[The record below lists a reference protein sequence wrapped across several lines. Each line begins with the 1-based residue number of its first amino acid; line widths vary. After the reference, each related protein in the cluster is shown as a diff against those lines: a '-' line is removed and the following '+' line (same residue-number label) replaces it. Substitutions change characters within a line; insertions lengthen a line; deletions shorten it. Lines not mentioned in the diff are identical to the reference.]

1 MKIKN
6 KISYIKYYL
15 KILFDFS
22 KLNKYIFLSS
32 KLINRIELI
41 LKSDLDNTTKIDNI
55 IISYN
60 DFKIDYDF
68 EEFNEKVSIE
78 NNFDRKE

>member
-1 MKIKN
+1 M
-6 KISYIKYYL
+6 
-15 KILFDFS
+15 
-22 KLNKYIFLSS
+22 NKYIFLSS